1 MRSDAGSTRP
11 ESSGVEH
18 PPRKTEGSA
27 DRKPR
32 GTAGATAAFR
42 LQCERAHASE
52 AHKAMQAVLGD
63 YFFLQHGPLKL
74 PTGVFQAA
82 RTLGEQSY
90 CSSCSGVIRPVT

>member
-11 ESSGVEH
+11 ESSGAEH

-42 LQCERAHASE
+42 LQRERALRLRRTRQC
-52 AHKAMQAVLGD
+52 KPF

-74 PTGVFQAA
+74 PTYRRAV
-82 RTLGEQSY
+82 
-90 CSSCSGVIRPVT
+90 

>member
-1 MRSDAGSTRP
+1 
-11 ESSGVEH
+11 
-18 PPRKTEGSA
+18 
-27 DRKPR
+27 
-32 GTAGATAAFR
+32 
-42 LQCERAHASE
+42 
-52 AHKAMQAVLGD
+52 MQAILGD